1 MVNADKSDGSRI
13 LRLIVSIQLGVL
25 VVAAPLY
32 WVSGFTFRW
41 SSVGG
46 QLFIAGA
53 FGLGAMLS
61 RRDRNGV
68 PQAIAAI
75 TLLLSAWLILGP
87 LQYLAAAWNRP
98 LVDAYLL
105 RADAWLGVSW
115 PAIDRWVAG
124 HALARHVLGLAYLSL
139 LPQFVLVPLVLGW
152 LNRTRL
158 WQFVLQFQ
166 LTALATVVL
175 FALWPASTP
184 AQHGVHEWV
193 SQADA
198 MQQLFAVR
206 EGALRVLDLTQ
217 ATGLISWPSFHTAG
231 ALVVVW
237 SLRKTWW
244 FWPIVLL
251 DGLLIASTILLGVHY
266 AVDVLGGMG
275 VVGLVVMSTKYLMSP
290 RTGRIRARHSA
301 SWLLR
306 PCAVT
311 IRPQLDRQLP
321 SR

>member
-1 MVNADKSDGSRI
+1 MFLTDKPSDSRM
-13 LRLIVSIQLGVL
+13 LRLIVGIQLGVL
-25 VVAAPLY
+25 LLAVPLY
-32 WVSGFTFRW
+32 WAAGLRFKW
-41 SSVGG
+41 LSVGG
-46 QLFIAGA
+46 QMFIAGA
-53 FGLGAMLS
+53 FGTGVALS

-68 PQAIAAI
+68 PQAVFAI
-75 TLLLSAWLILGP
+75 TLLLTAWLIIGP

-105 RADAWLGVSW
+105 RADAWLGVSFL
-115 PAIDRWVAG
+115 AIDRWVTV
-124 HALARHVLGLAYLSL
+124 HAMTRRVLELAYVSL

-166 LTALATVVL
+166 LTAIGTVAL

-237 SLRKTWW
+237 ALRKTWW

-251 DGLLIASTILLGVHY
+251 DGLLIAATVLLGVHY

-275 VVGLVVMSTKYLMSP
+275 VVGLVVVSTEYLTNP
-290 RTGRIRARHSA
+290 LAGCVRARHSV

-306 PCAVT
+306 ACAAAS
-311 IRPQLDRQLP
+311 RPQLDRQVP

>member
-1 MVNADKSDGSRI
+1 MINEQARDSRI
-13 LRLIVSIQLGVL
+13 LRVIISIQLGVL
-25 VVAAPLY
+25 ALAVPLY
-32 WVSGFTFRW
+32 WASGLTFKW

-46 QLFIAGA
+46 QMFIAGV
-53 FGLGAMLS
+53 FGVGATLS

-68 PQAIAAI
+68 PQVVSAI
-75 TLLLSAWLILGP
+75 TLLLTAWLILGP

-115 PAIDRWVAG
+115 PAIDRWVTG
-124 HALARHVLGLAYLSL
+124 HPTARHMLGLAYFSL

-152 LNRTRL
+152 VNRTRL

-166 LTALATVVL
+166 LTAIATVVL

-193 SQADA
+193 SQTHA

-206 EGALRVLDLTQ
+206 AGALRVLDLTQ

-231 ALVVVW
+231 ALLVVW
-237 SLRKTWW
+237 SVRKTCW
-244 FWPIVLL
+244 FWPIVVL
-251 DGLLIASTILLGVHY
+251 DGLLIAATVLLGVHY
-266 AVDVLGGMG
+266 AVDVFGGLG
-275 VVGLVVMSTKYLMSP
+275 VVGLVVVSTESLMNP
-290 RTGRIRARHSA
+290 RTVSSIYRDFELRVVQAFRPRCRANLSLH
-301 SWLLR
+301 
-306 PCAVT
+306 
-311 IRPQLDRQLP
+311 
-321 SR
+321 